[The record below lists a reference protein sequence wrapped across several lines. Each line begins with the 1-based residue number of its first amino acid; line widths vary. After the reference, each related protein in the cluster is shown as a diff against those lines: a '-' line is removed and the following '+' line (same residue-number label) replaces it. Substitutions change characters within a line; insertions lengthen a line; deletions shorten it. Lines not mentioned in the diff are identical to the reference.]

1 LATSSPRRPEYVG
14 WEYIVLGVPCCEVVL
29 DIPSTPTH
37 PGWEPW
43 SVVAHGYTLA
53 DTWETAGLEALI
65 KFCEKHPEEIV
76 GTPAAFFPVRDQFDP
91 QWVAHIMDLDA
102 TTPGGAVLATMVS
115 HSVALFNLVER
126 QEAGLRVINRIRDYQ
141 IQMIQELKQKLS
153 DEDQKWS
160 DLDQY
165 IDHLEEKLKEHKLK
179 LAKLKEA
186 KLKVPCDCD
195 NTPMIE
201 HEHKLKLAKLK
212 EAKLKAPCDCD
223 NTPMIE
229 HLAERIE
236 HFEEKVKNFE
246 LKLAKLK
253 EDINK
258 RGKLKGA

>member
-1 LATSSPRRPEYVG
+1 
-14 WEYIVLGVPCCEVVL
+14 
-29 DIPSTPTH
+29 
-37 PGWEPW
+37 
-43 SVVAHGYTLA
+43 
-53 DTWETAGLEALI
+53 
-65 KFCEKHPEEIV
+65 
-76 GTPAAFFPVRDQFDP
+76 
-91 QWVAHIMDLDA
+91 
-102 TTPGGAVLATMVS
+102 
-115 HSVALFNLVER
+115 
-126 QEAGLRVINRIRDYQ
+126 
-141 IQMIQELKQKLS
+141 LS

-165 IDHLEEKLKEHKLK
+165 IDHLEEKLK
-179 LAKLKEA
+179 
-186 KLKVPCDCD
+186 
-195 NTPMIE
+195 
-201 HEHKLKLAKLK
+201 EHKLKLAKLK

>member
-1 LATSSPRRPEYVG
+1 MLQKFGYVKPPEYVG
-14 WEYIVLGVPCCEVVL
+14 REYIVLGVPCCEVVL

-37 PGWEPW
+37 PGWAPW
-43 SVVAHGYTLA
+43 RVVAHGYKLA

-76 GTPAAFFPVRDQFDP
+76 GTPAAFFPIRDQSDP
-91 QWVAHIMDLDA
+91 QWVAHIMDLDV
-102 TTPGGAVLATMVS
+102 TTPGGAILATMAS
-115 HSVALFNLVER
+115 RCVALFNLFER
-126 QEAGLRVINRIRDYQ
+126 QEAGLRVIWDTIRDYQ

-165 IDHLEEKLKEHKLK
+165 IEQLEEKLKEHKLK

-201 HEHKLKLAKLK
+201 HLE
-212 EAKLKAPCDCD
+212 
-223 NTPMIE
+223 
-229 HLAERIE
+229 ERIE
-236 HFEEKVKNFE
+236 HFVEKVKNFE